1 MRGDILSVATIFHQT
16 GGPSYPAP
24 EQKLPSHGALQVPE
38 MLLLLK
44 SPLNYGKT
52 LKKKYQKWYSIDAL
66 GAIYW
71 PLFRGLYSSLFREK
85 PTAKTPILS

>member
-44 SPLNYGKT
+44 SPLNYGET
-52 LKKKYQKWYSIDAL
+52 LKKMRDYL
-66 GAIYW
+66 GVF
-71 PLFRGLYSSLFREK
+71 PNRGWGLLN
-85 PTAKTPILS
+85 PKTFVI